1 MKRAYEEFRRIL
13 RTYLMN
19 NLQFDFTH
27 RDIDTQIFIWPEAK
41 TIILF
46 QEVAVELFHVTP

>member
-1 MKRAYEEFRRIL
+1 
-13 RTYLMN
+13 MN

-46 QEVAVELFHVTP
+46 QEVAVKLFHVTP